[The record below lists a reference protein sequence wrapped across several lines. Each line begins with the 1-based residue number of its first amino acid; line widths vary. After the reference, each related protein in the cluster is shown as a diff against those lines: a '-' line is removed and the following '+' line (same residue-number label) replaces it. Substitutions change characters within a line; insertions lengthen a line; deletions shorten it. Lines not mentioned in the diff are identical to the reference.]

1 MMMQKID
8 QEVVRPALTSLVEQ
22 PFPQDIP
29 AESKGAGFDLT
40 QNFKRIPDRLFF
52 RIGDVADLLD
62 VKPYVLRYWESEFTM
77 IAPQK
82 SSAGQRV
89 YRRIDVETVM
99 LIKHLLY
106 TERYSIEGARKK
118 IKELRKDGDLQNF
131 KQANVLAPE
140 PAGLNP
146 ETAKKLTSLA
156 KQLKATSK
164 VSIRELFKY

>member
-8 QEVVRPALTSLVEQ
+8 QEVVHASLGER

-29 AESKGAGFDLT
+29 AETKNAGFDLT
-40 QNFKRIPDRLFF
+40 RSFKRIPDRLFF

-131 KQANVLAPE
+131 KQAKVLPPE

-146 ETAKKLTSLA
+146 ETAKKLATLA
-156 KQLKATSK
+156 KQLKTMSK
-164 VSIRELFKY
+164 VSLRDLFKY